1 MSKQTNPNDHTTTNV
16 SVIEVPEYFY
26 AVDINYLS
34 HMIADMLG
42 RLISHNDLIPLTPSN
57 LTRFHSRIP
66 PNISLIDY
74 LRRIIKFTS
83 IEKSCLL
90 IILIY
95 IDRVCERHPQ
105 FTISSL
111 TVHRFLITA
120 VTVSSKALSDSYC
133 TNSHYARIGGISTQ
147 ELNALEL
154 EFLTL
159 IDWHL
164 ASTGVIL
171 QRYYANLV
179 AQHPCYHRI
188 IIDPSSSSSILPI
201 TVIDNVIISN
211 HNSNNNDNEQHQPS
225 IGPNSVSSSFSST
238 SSSISFSSISPNN
251 NSNNIHKG
259 KKRRRQSS
267 LFSNSDLN
275 PLQSENNDN
284 NNNSNNN
291 ENENNNNNNNE
302 NDDHHQDEEEEE
314 EEEER
319 RIWAHFD
326 QLSNL
331 DWIPYIA

>member
-1 MSKQTNPNDHTTTNV
+1 MSKQITPDDHTTPNI

-66 PNISLIDY
+66 PNISLVDY

-154 EFLTL
+154 EFLSL

-171 QRYYANLV
+171 QRYYTNLV

-188 IIDPSSSSSILPI
+188 LSNNHTIATIDHIASSSSIS
-201 TVIDNVIISN
+201 TSN
-211 HNSNNNDNEQHQPS
+211 QQQQQQ
-225 IGPNSVSSSFSST
+225 ST
-238 SSSISFSSISPNN
+238 SSTTSSSLSSSPTSSITSISPNN
-251 NSNNIHKG
+251 NIHKS

-267 LFSNSDLN
+267 IISTNELQNLQQQQQQQQQEGISNNKDDSGI
-275 PLQSENNDN
+275 
-284 NNNSNNN
+284 NNNSDDDH
-291 ENENNNNNNNE
+291 EQNE
-302 NDDHHQDEEEEE
+302 NDEEADE

-326 QLSNL
+326 QLSNIE
-331 DWIPYIA
+331 WIPYIA

>member
-1 MSKQTNPNDHTTTNV
+1 MATSIHSGEQQTTSSTILN
-16 SVIEVPEYFY
+16 VPEYFY

-42 RLISHNDLIPLTPSN
+42 RLITHNDLIPLTPAN

-66 PNISLIDY
+66 PNITLSDY

-95 IDRVCERHPQ
+95 IDRVCERHSH

-120 VTVSSKALSDSYC
+120 VTLSSKALSDSYC

-159 IDWHL
+159 IDWRL
-164 ASTGVIL
+164 TSTGVVL
-171 QRYYANLV
+171 QQYYANLV
-179 AQHPCYHRI
+179 NQHPCYQRSRLTTHDMRT
-188 IIDPSSSSSILPI
+188 L
-201 TVIDNVIISN
+201 
-211 HNSNNNDNEQHQPS
+211 Q
-225 IGPNSVSSSFSST
+225 
-238 SSSISFSSISPNN
+238 SPVTYN
-251 NSNNIHKG
+251 NSMDGNTTESHQG
-259 KKRRRQSS
+259 SKRK
-267 LFSNSDLN
+267 
-275 PLQSENNDN
+275 EDN
-284 NNNSNNN
+284 NNNSSNKCGKRRRRRSSIKSICSTSTALSTEDSDDIWYDSDEDDENKLDDVNDGTDETTGDNNN
-291 ENENNNNNNNE
+291 GI
-302 NDDHHQDEEEEE
+302 QDETEVQ
-314 EEEER
+314 

-326 QLSNL
+326 ELSETT
-331 DWIPYIA
+331 WIPYIA

>member
-1 MSKQTNPNDHTTTNV
+1 MSKQITPDDHSTPNI

-66 PNISLIDY
+66 PNISLVDY

-154 EFLTL
+154 EFLSL

-171 QRYYANLV
+171 QRYYTNLV

-188 IIDPSSSSSILPI
+188 LSNNHTITMIDHVTSSSSIS
-201 TVIDNVIISN
+201 TSN
-211 HNSNNNDNEQHQPS
+211 QQH
-225 IGPNSVSSSFSST
+225 ST
-238 SSSISFSSISPNN
+238 SSTTSSSLSSSPTSSTTSISPNN
-251 NSNNIHKG
+251 NIHKS

-267 LFSNSDLN
+267 IISTNDLQN
-275 PLQSENNDN
+275 LQQQQEGIN
-284 NNNSNNN
+284 NNKDSSGI
-291 ENENNNNNNNE
+291 NNNNNNNNNSEDNHEQNE
-302 NDDHHQDEEEEE
+302 NDEEADDEE

-326 QLSNL
+326 QLSNIE
-331 DWIPYIA
+331 WIPYIA